1 MSYYVLTEN
10 TARGIKNILN
20 NQISRPTSVQRYSPI
35 ASYKDSY
42 PHPFEVRWTE
52 SMISGG
58 GYAIWLPPECFYM
71 DNMFVEPKDWI
82 PYAEDFGKLHPND
95 EKDWWYRLSD
105 KIHSQSGEVI
115 DVDALS
121 SFNLYMVGSGGMAYL
136 SLSGQKSEET
146 WAEKGVVLVTQVEN
160 YKSKPNVKSNLIL
173 NDTSYKPFDT
183 LKDNEYQGAGN
194 SLYMVNCIFEY
205 CGKTEKVG
213 NGRII
218 GPIHPKI
225 DSEAAYYALRLVRF
239 SKSTQE
245 ESEDTW
251 GIDRIRINSLQM
263 NEIIDALNKME
274 IEEIVSGHG
283 LQQTKAKAVY
293 PLYLQDRFGSIVC
306 DLRHAW
312 YNINVDSA
320 DEKSVA
326 LTGDALS
333 NSIEQLSTEFH
344 LNHFHDR
351 DNDLS
356 VGQILSG
363 SNPPVWMVNDYDL
376 LVRHRGQ
383 TNPNGKYANELHYL
397 CLQDLVDNLS
407 GSNIS
412 SDIPDKLS
420 SMIPKADEKSVSLT
434 GDILSNSVGK
444 LSSEF
449 HLKHFHDREND
460 LSVGQIVSGDKPPVW
475 MVKDYDLLVRH
486 RGQTS
491 PTNNGYVNELFYICL
506 QDLVDSLSGNNT
518 SSDGGQDEI
527 EPDQLSSIP
536 VAGMFAWTE
545 STKTIGPGGCMVGRQ
560 WYTCTNGIGSGKLDG
575 LYQLKVT
582 MHPDNATL
590 VVVSDAPLG
599 KAPTANQN
607 SAETW
612 IPIYQIVNGKIAADY
627 RGAFVVPAYE

>member
-1 MSYYVLTEN
+1 MSYYVLTDN

-20 NQISRPTSVQRYSPI
+20 SQISRPTSVQRYSPVTT
-35 ASYKDSY
+35 YKDNY
-42 PHPFEVRWTE
+42 PHPFEVRWTD

-82 PYAEDFGKLHPND
+82 PYAEDFGKLNPND
-95 EKDWWYRLSD
+95 KNDWWYRLSD
-105 KIHSQSGEVI
+105 KIFNSNGEAVDI
-115 DVDALS
+115 DALS
-121 SFNLYMVGSGGMAYL
+121 SFNLYMVGSGGTAYM
-136 SLSGQKSEET
+136 SLSGQNSEDT

-173 NDTSYKPFDT
+173 NDTSYKPFDIA
-183 LKDNEYQGAGN
+183 KDNEYQGVGT

-205 CGKTEKVG
+205 CGKTEKV
-213 NGRII
+213 NDGRVI
-218 GPIHPKI
+218 GPIYPKI
-225 DSEAAYYALRLVRF
+225 NDGAVYYALRLVRF

-251 GIDRIRINSLQM
+251 GIDRIRIDNLDM
-263 NEIIDALNKME
+263 NEIIAALNKLE
-274 IEEIVSGHG
+274 IEELVSSNEF
-283 LQQTKAKAVY
+283 QPTKAKAVY
-293 PLYLQDRFGSIVC
+293 PLYIQNFYGNIVA

-312 YNINVDSA
+312 YNIGVDSA

-333 NSIEQLSTEFH
+333 SSIEKLSSEYH

-351 DNDLS
+351 ENDLS

-363 SNPPVWMVNDYDL
+363 SNPPIWMVNDYDL

-407 GSNIS
+407 
-412 SDIPDKLS
+412 
-420 SMIPKADEKSVSLT
+420 
-434 GDILSNSVGK
+434 
-444 LSSEF
+444 
-449 HLKHFHDREND
+449 
-460 LSVGQIVSGDKPPVW
+460 SGTRP
-475 MVKDYDLLVRH
+475 
-486 RGQTS
+486 G
-491 PTNNGYVNELFYICL
+491 
-506 QDLVDSLSGNNT
+506 
-518 SSDGGQDEI
+518 GGQDEI

-582 MHPDNATL
+582 MHPGNATL
-590 VVVSDAPLG
+590 MVVSDAPLG

-607 SAETW
+607 YAETW
-612 IPIYQIVNGKIAADY
+612 IPIYQIVDGKIAADY

>member
-1 MSYYVLTEN
+1 MSYYVLTDN

-20 NQISRPTSVQRYSPI
+20 SQISRPTSAQRYSPV
-35 ASYKDSY
+35 AAYKDSY

-58 GYAIWLPPECFYM
+58 GYAIWLPPGCLNI
-71 DNMFVEPKDWI
+71 DGTTIEPNQWLPYTGKDG
-82 PYAEDFGKLHPND
+82 GKLHKD
-95 EKDWWYRLSD
+95 ISSDWWYRLSD
-105 KIHSQSGEVI
+105 KVAVRSE
-115 DVDALS
+115 DVDKLS
-121 SFNLYMVGSGGMAYL
+121 SFNLYIQALDDNAIMT
-136 SLSGQKSEET
+136 LSGQEAFNLHS
-146 WAEKGVVLVTQVEN
+146 GFVHITQVDN
-160 YKSKPNVKSNLIL
+160 YRSKPNVKSALMLDN
-173 NDTSYKPFDT
+173 TRKRPFDLVSFKDEAHDKGWSWNMT
-183 LKDNEYQGAGN
+183 NCYFEVGGKAVQINNGVVGPIFPLENTSNDSCLRLVKFSTSGSSDNEYQ
-194 SLYMVNCIFEY
+194 
-205 CGKTEKVG
+205 
-213 NGRII
+213 
-218 GPIHPKI
+218 
-225 DSEAAYYALRLVRF
+225 
-239 SKSTQE
+239 
-245 ESEDTW
+245 W
-251 GIDRIRINSLQM
+251 GIDRI
-263 NEIIDALNKME
+263 E
-274 IEEIVSGHG
+274 IERNQQLVDAISKLEIGELISNGSITGVEV
-283 LQQTKAKAVY
+283 KAVY
-293 PLYLQDRFGSIVC
+293 PLYVQAIDGGIIY
-306 DLRHAW
+306 DLRDAW

-333 NSIEQLSTEFH
+333 SSIEQLSTEYH

-356 VGQILSG
+356 AGQILSG

-491 PTNNGYVNELFYICL
+491 PTNTGYVNELFYICL

-590 VVVSDAPLG
+590 MVVSDAPLG

>member
-1 MSYYVLTEN
+1 MSYYVLTDN

-20 NQISRPTSVQRYSPI
+20 SQISRPTSAQRYSPV
-35 ASYKDSY
+35 AAYKDSY

-58 GYAIWLPPECFYM
+58 GYAIWLPPRCLQVDGTNISPE
-71 DNMFVEPKDWI
+71 KWL
-82 PYAEDFGKLHPND
+82 PYNNGKICAD
-95 EKDWWYRLSD
+95 VSSDWWYRLND
-105 KIHSQSGEVI
+105 KVASSGN
-115 DVDALS
+115 VDKLS
-121 SFNLYMVGSGGMAYL
+121 SFNLYLNASIDEVIM
-136 SLSGQKSEET
+136 SLSAEET
-146 WAEKGVVLVTQVEN
+146 WKGSNGFVHIAEINN
-160 YKSKPNVKSNLIL
+160 YRSKPNVKSNLIL
-173 NDTSYKPFDT
+173 DNTRHRPFDLIEDPSYTGPAHQWIMRYCMFEDGGKTIALTDGFLVPAPSVTPDTSSTFY
-183 LKDNEYQGAGN
+183 G
-194 SLYMVNCIFEY
+194 
-205 CGKTEKVG
+205 
-213 NGRII
+213 
-218 GPIHPKI
+218 
-225 DSEAAYYALRLVRF
+225 LRLV
-239 SKSTQE
+239 QV
-245 ESEDTW
+245 DDGDW
-251 GIDRIRINSLQM
+251 LVDRVEMHNTS
-263 NEIIDALNKME
+263 DFAALNAPSIGE
-274 IEEIVSGHG
+274 QLSQPVSSNEVV
-283 LQQTKAKAVY
+283 AIY
-293 PLYLQDRFGSIVC
+293 PLYIQSTAGGIIF
-306 DLRHAW
+306 DLRDAW

-333 NSIEQLSTEFH
+333 SSIEQLSTEYH

-506 QDLVDSLSGNNT
+506 QDLVDSLSSGT
-518 SSDGGQDEI
+518 KPGGGQDEI

-590 VVVSDAPLG
+590 MVVSDAPLG

-612 IPIYQIVNGKIAADY
+612 IPIYQIVDGKIAADY